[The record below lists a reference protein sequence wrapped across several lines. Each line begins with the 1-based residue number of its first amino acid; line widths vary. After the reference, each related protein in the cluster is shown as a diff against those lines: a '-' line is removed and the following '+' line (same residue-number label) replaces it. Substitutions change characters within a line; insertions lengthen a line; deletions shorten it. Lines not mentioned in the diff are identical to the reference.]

1 MKRTIIARVV
11 SAACIVF
18 AVGVLALVGNAAPGP
33 KPAPVGPSL
42 PQDTGAGEMLVV
54 VVGGVF
60 PTRAEADAANAA
72 TSFTDV
78 QGYYVAP
85 VAQFQ
90 GFREQIGAPG
100 EFALVSAFR
109 TEQGAQEFAAF
120 AQTFGNPATILPNR
134 VRSLGGVFAGLGQ
147 EAAPDGS
154 GPLLGPIPESLP

>member
-1 MKRTIIARVV
+1 MKRTIIVRVV
-11 SAACIVF
+11 SATCIVF
-18 AVGVLALVGNAAPGP
+18 AVGVLALVGHAAPGP
-33 KPAPVGPSL
+33 KPVPVGPTL
-42 PQDTGAGEMLVV
+42 PPDTGAGEMLVV

-60 PTRAEADAANAA
+60 PARAEADAANAA
-72 TSFTDV
+72 MSFGDV

-85 VAQFQ
+85 VAQFE
-90 GFREQIGAPG
+90 GFREQVGAPG

-120 AQTFGNPATILPNR
+120 ARSLGNPATILPIR